1 MISKYVI
8 FNRSQTVPATADVTS
23 YLKHSSWLCNYDSL
37 HRLFRSL
44 RLSIFIYLTLNF
56 EEMEIFFLSR
66 GSSLSL
72 SLTAHLQPGGPL
84 LLRRLLPCLW
94 SSRPPWAWP
103 PLGLLV
109 SGDHM
114 GKHIWAPTVYRRSAD
129 SSRAPSHST
138 PVSGVTPST
147 SAPCPPGCWGISG
160 LCLRP
165 WEGSK
170 CQISVFPLP
179 AGQLSLV
186 DPGTIRFNT
195 CKTELP
201 FLKAE

>member
-8 FNRSQTVPATADVTS
+8 FNRSQTVPATADITS
-23 YLKHSSWLCNYDSL
+23 YLKHNSWLCNYDSL

-66 GSSLSL
+66 GSFLSL

-129 SSRAPSHST
+129 SSWVPSHST
-138 PVSGVTPST
+138 PVSGVTH
-147 SAPCPPGCWGISG
+147 PP
-160 LCLRP
+160 L
-165 WEGSK
+165 
-170 CQISVFPLP
+170 LP
-179 AGQLSLV
+179 ARLGDPIHLCSLPAWMLGNLRSV
-186 DPGTIRFNT
+186 SPSLRRLQVPDLCIPPACRTAQFGWPWNH
-195 CKTELP
+195 
-201 FLKAE
+201 